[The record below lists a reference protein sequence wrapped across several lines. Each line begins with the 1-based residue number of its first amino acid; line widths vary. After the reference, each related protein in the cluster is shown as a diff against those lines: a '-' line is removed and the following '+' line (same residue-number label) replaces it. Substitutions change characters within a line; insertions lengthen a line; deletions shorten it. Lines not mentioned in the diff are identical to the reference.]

1 MHYKTGIIRFTFLS
15 FLLLLLLIACG
26 GRKHIIPQN
35 KFVDVL
41 VDIHLADGMA
51 IRSVGYASAY
61 TLDSAS
67 LYEAVFNKHGVN
79 RAQFDSTMSYY
90 THKPDDFNKL
100 YNKVIARV
108 KMMDAELAE
117 QENNPQASTEDLI
130 WQDSKVYAL
139 PQMGPVNRVEI
150 SVPIREP
157 GEYSV
162 SAKVRVYTDD
172 GSLNPRMSLYYYYD
186 NNTPSGYRDNFPET
200 VIARDD
206 REKIYSVTK
215 TLTDPKVTHIKGYI
229 VNHSNTDSLF
239 RKRMVVSEVRVTRL
253 KNVNGKR

>member
-1 MHYKTGIIRFTFLS
+1 MHRDTGNIRLICFS
-15 FLLLLLLIACG
+15 FLLLLLVISCG
-26 GRKHIIPQN
+26 GKKHIIPQN

-51 IRSVGYASAY
+51 IKSVGYTSTY

-67 LYEAVFNKHGVN
+67 LYEAVFSKHGVN
-79 RAQFDSTMSYY
+79 RALFDSTMSYY
-90 THKPDDFNKL
+90 SHRPDDFNKL
-100 YNKVIARV
+100 YNKVLARI
-108 KMMDAELAE
+108 KIMDAGLAE
-117 QENNPQASTEDLI
+117 QENNPENATEDLI
-130 WQDSKVYAL
+130 WRDSKTYAL

-150 SVPIREP
+150 SVPVKEP

-162 SAKVRVYTDD
+162 SAKIRIYTDD

-186 NNTPSGYRDNFPET
+186 NNTPAGYRDSFPET
-200 VIARDD
+200 AIDRDD
-206 REKIYSVTK
+206 QEKIYSVTK

-239 RKRMVVSEVRVTRL
+239 RKRMVVSEIRVVR
-253 KNVNGKR
+253 KKEGKQ

>member
-1 MHYKTGIIRFTFLS
+1 MHRKTGFIRFTWLP

-26 GRKHIIPQN
+26 GRKHIIPVN

-51 IRSVGYASAY
+51 IKSVGYASTY
-61 TLDSAS
+61 TLDSAA

-90 THKPDDFNKL
+90 SHRPDDFNKL
-100 YNKVIARV
+100 YNKVLARV
-108 KMMDAELAE
+108 KMLDAELAE
-117 QENNPQASTEDLI
+117 QENNPETSTEDLV
-130 WQDSKVYAL
+130 WQDSKTYAL
-139 PQMGPVNRVEI
+139 PQMGPVNRVEV
-150 SVPIREP
+150 SVPLREP
-157 GEYSV
+157 GEYTV
-162 SAKVRVYTDD
+162 SAKIRAYTDD

-186 NNTPSGYRDNFPET
+186 NNTPAGYRDSFPET
-200 VIARDD
+200 AIDRDGQ
-206 REKIYSVTK
+206 EKIYSVTK

-239 RKRMVVSEVRVTRL
+239 RKRMVVSEIKVVR
-253 KNVNGKR
+253 KKEGKQ

>member
-1 MHYKTGIIRFTFLS
+1 MQRNSGIIRLACFS

-26 GRKHIIPQN
+26 GKKYIIPPN

-51 IRSVGYASAY
+51 IKSVGYSSTH

-79 RAQFDSTMSYY
+79 RAMFDSTMSYY
-90 THKPDDFNKL
+90 SHQPEDFNKL
-100 YNKVIARV
+100 YNKVLARI
-108 KMMDAELAE
+108 KIMDAELAE
-117 QENNPQASTEDLI
+117 QENNPESSTEDLI
-130 WQDSKVYAL
+130 WRDSKTYAL

-150 SVPIREP
+150 SVPVKEP

-162 SAKVRVYTDD
+162 SAKIRIYTDD

-186 NNTPSGYRDNFPET
+186 NNTTAGYRDSFPE
-200 VIARDD
+200 IAIGRDD
-206 REKIYSVTK
+206 EEKIYSVTK
-215 TLTDPKVTHIKGYI
+215 TLTDPQVTHIKGYI

-239 RKRMVVSEVRVTRL
+239 RKRMVVSEIRVVRKKTNEE
-253 KNVNGKR
+253 K